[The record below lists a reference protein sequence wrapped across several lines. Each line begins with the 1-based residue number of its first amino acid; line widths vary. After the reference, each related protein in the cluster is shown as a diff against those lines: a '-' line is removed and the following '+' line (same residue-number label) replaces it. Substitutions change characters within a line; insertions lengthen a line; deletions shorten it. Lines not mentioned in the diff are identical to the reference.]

1 MSWGPSI
8 RWMDDPITG
17 QPIQVHG
24 PLDAAAIYHDPSYR
38 PGDINNMFPSYVAR
52 GHNGAILP
60 GTSREGPPVEGVELY
75 PFPFYYFELI
85 Y

>member
-60 GTSREGPPVEGVELY
+60 GTLVKVHLWKVWNSILS
-75 PFPFYYFELI
+75 LSI
-85 Y
+85 TLS